1 MTCHMSDM
9 MNNTTYYHMLLQAV
23 TLWLQ
28 YTSLLAGVNI
38 PAPATLHWV
47 FSAVNFAF
55 STVTSSSLSTDCLLS
70 RPLNAAL
77 QRILIHLSVPVLVL
91 AAMVLIQVVWY
102 DSNCWDQ
109 CAGMSISVALLRVKT
124 LLGNLFCLVFA

>member
-1 MTCHMSDM
+1 MSPDM
-9 MNNTTYYHMLLQAV
+9 MNNTSDYDMLMQAV

-28 YTSLLAGVNI
+28 YTTLLAGLNI

-70 RPLNAAL
+70 KPLNTAV
-77 QRILIHLSVPVLVL
+77 QRILIHLSVPLLVL

-102 DSNCWDQ
+102 DSNCWHYF
-109 CAGMSISVALLRVKT
+109 AGMTISAALLTVKP
-124 LLGNLFCLVFA
+124 LLGSLFCLVFA

>member
-1 MTCHMSDM
+1 MSDM

-70 RPLNAAL
+70 KPLNTAV
-77 QRILIHLSVPVLVL
+77 QRILIHLSVPLLVL

-102 DSNCWDQ
+102 DSKCWHYF
-109 CAGMSISVALLRVKT
+109 AGMTISTALLTVKT
-124 LLGNLFCLVFA
+124 WLGSLFCLVFA